1 MSRYAV
7 LGATGRTGRHLV
19 TALLERGDEVV
30 ALGRGGRGL
39 AASARAGA
47 RTVSLDLTRAS
58 VAELATSFTGCDGV
72 LFAAGTTNAGAANA
86 VDRDGSVRS
95 VAAAQRSG
103 VRRFVQI
110 SSIGAGDR
118 IPPVIDTPEFAPYYA
133 AKRAADA
140 NLRAS
145 DLHWTILEP
154 GWLTD
159 DPPTGRIRLG
169 DRDLPMGAVPRAD
182 VAATMIAVLDDDRSV
197 GRQWQLVAGP
207 TPIAQAI
214 AELL

>member
-7 LGATGRTGRHLV
+7 LGATGRTGRHV
-19 TALLERGDEVV
+19 VAALLSREDEVV

-39 AASARAGA
+39 DRLATSGA
-47 RTVSLDLTRAS
+47 RTVSLDLTRAP
-58 VAELATSFTGCDGV
+58 VDDLATSFSGCDGV
-72 LFAAGTTNAGAANA
+72 LFAAGTTNSRAANA
-86 VDRDGSVRS
+86 VDRDGSIRS
-95 VAAAQRSG
+95 VAAAEQAG
-103 VRRFVQI
+103 VRRFVQL

-118 IPPVIDTPEFAPYYA
+118 IPREIDTPEFAPYYV

-145 DLHWTILEP
+145 GLLWTILEP

-169 DRDLPMGAVPRAD
+169 ERDLPMGAIPRAD
-182 VAATMIAVLDDDRSV
+182 VAATMVAVLDDDGSI
-197 GRQWQLVAGP
+197 GRQWQLVGGP
-207 TPIAQAI
+207 TPIVQAI
-214 AELL
+214 TALV